1 MYKVRIKE
9 NAKIF
14 QDFMF
19 DRWPNCLPPL
29 SEYKN
34 EKWRPITKYPDAVF
48 NATKKEHYWDCWRN
62 GYGKN
67 NDYGNGSIFVYFD
80 TEDCVEIISEEKE
93 KKNA

>member
-48 NATKKEHYWDCWRN
+48 MQL
-62 GYGKN
+62 
-67 NDYGNGSIFVYFD
+67 
-80 TEDCVEIISEEKE
+80 
-93 KKNA
+93 KKNIIGIVGEMDMEKIMITVMVVFLFILIQKIA